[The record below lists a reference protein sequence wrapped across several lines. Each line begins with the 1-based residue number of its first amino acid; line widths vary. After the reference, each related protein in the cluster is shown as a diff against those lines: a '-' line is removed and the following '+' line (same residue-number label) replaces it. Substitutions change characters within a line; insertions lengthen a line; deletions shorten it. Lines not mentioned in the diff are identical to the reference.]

1 MKPKPFSY
9 LRPDDL
15 QEALQA
21 LHRLGDDARIMAG
34 GLSLVPMM
42 NFRLLETKY
51 LIDISGLA
59 PLAYIREIS
68 AEIEIGAAE
77 TQANVLAWPKLGK
90 SLPLLSLAMPHIGHF
105 QTRSRGTLCGS
116 IAHSDPSSE
125 LPLCL
130 ATLGGSVVLQSARTT
145 RVLAA
150 EEFQVGMLATARQP
164 DEMVTA
170 VRFPVSKPGA
180 GYAFAEMA
188 QRHGDFAICAVAAVV
203 SGTAVRLGV
212 GGVAEKPTVRDW
224 STLSDDEIDDALND
238 FAWELGGSDDIHASA
253 GYRRDLAADIIQV
266 NIPTTT
272 FEVDTSGDP
281 RRVHVA
287 ASGLNLGG
295 LQVPRHADDKF
306 IGALTIPPSRLR
318 HDPRRVSLYRCADP
332 VRLKF
337 AAGLLF

>member
-21 LHRLGDDARIMAG
+21 LHRLRDDARIMAG

-77 TQANVLAWPKLGK
+77 TQANVLAWPKLAE

-130 ATLGGSVVLQSARTT
+130 ATLGGSVVLQSARST

-150 EEFQVGMLATARQP
+150 EEFQIGML
-164 DEMVTA
+164 
-170 VRFPVSKPGA
+170 
-180 GYAFAEMA
+180 
-188 QRHGDFAICAVAAVV
+188 
-203 SGTAVRLGV
+203 
-212 GGVAEKPTVRDW
+212 
-224 STLSDDEIDDALND
+224 DDRA
-238 FAWELGGSDDIHASA
+238 
-253 GYRRDLAADIIQV
+253 
-266 NIPTTT
+266 
-272 FEVDTSGDP
+272 
-281 RRVHVA
+281 
-287 ASGLNLGG
+287 
-295 LQVPRHADDKF
+295 
-306 IGALTIPPSRLR
+306 
-318 HDPRRVSLYRCADP
+318 
-332 VRLKF
+332 
-337 AAGLLF
+337 AAGRNGDRGTISGEQAGRRLCVR

>member
-15 QEALQA
+15 QDALQA
-21 LHRLGDDARIMAG
+21 LQRLRDDARVMAG

-51 LIDISGLA
+51 LIDISGLTS
-59 PLAYIREIS
+59 LAYIREAS
-68 AEIEIGAAE
+68 SEIEIGAAE
-77 TQANVLAWPKLGK
+77 TQANVLAWPKLAK

-105 QTRSRGTLCGS
+105 QTRSRGTVCGS

-130 ATLGGSVVLQSARTT
+130 ATLGGSVVLQSSRVT

-150 EEFQVGMLATARQP
+150 DEFQAGMLVTARQP

-170 VRFPVSKPGA
+170 VRFPIRKPGA

-203 SGTAVRLGV
+203 TKNAVRLGV
-212 GGVAEKPTVRDW
+212 GGVAEKPVVRDW
-224 STLSDDEIDDALND
+224 SALADGEIDDALND
-238 FAWELGGSDDIHASA
+238 FAWELGGSDDIHANA
-253 GYRRDLAADIIQV
+253 AYRRDLMRRL
-266 NIPTTT
+266 
-272 FEVDTSGDP
+272 G
-281 RRVHVA
+281 RRVIEEA
-287 ASGLNLGG
+287 KKCSN
-295 LQVPRHADDKF
+295 
-306 IGALTIPPSRLR
+306 
-318 HDPRRVSLYRCADP
+318 
-332 VRLKF
+332 
-337 AAGLLF
+337 

>member
-15 QEALQA
+15 QDALQA
-21 LHRLGDDARIMAG
+21 LQRLRDDARVMAG

-51 LIDISGLA
+51 LIDISGLTS
-59 PLAYIREIS
+59 LAYIREGS
-68 AEIEIGAAE
+68 SEIEIGAAE
-77 TQANVLAWPKLGK
+77 TQANVLAWPKLAK

-105 QTRSRGTLCGS
+105 QTRSRGTVCGS

-130 ATLGGSVVLQSARTT
+130 ATLGGSVVLQSSRAT

-150 EEFQVGMLATARQP
+150 DEFQAGMLVTARQP

-170 VRFPVSKPGA
+170 VRFPIRKPGA

-203 SGTAVRLGV
+203 TKNAVRLGV
-212 GGVAEKPTVRDW
+212 GGVAEKPVVRDW
-224 STLSDDEIDDALND
+224 SALADGEIDDALND
-238 FAWELGGSDDIHASA
+238 FAWELGGSDDIHANA
-253 GYRRDLAADIIQV
+253 AYRRDLMRRL
-266 NIPTTT
+266 
-272 FEVDTSGDP
+272 G
-281 RRVHVA
+281 RRVIEEA
-287 ASGLNLGG
+287 KKCSN
-295 LQVPRHADDKF
+295 
-306 IGALTIPPSRLR
+306 
-318 HDPRRVSLYRCADP
+318 
-332 VRLKF
+332 
-337 AAGLLF
+337 